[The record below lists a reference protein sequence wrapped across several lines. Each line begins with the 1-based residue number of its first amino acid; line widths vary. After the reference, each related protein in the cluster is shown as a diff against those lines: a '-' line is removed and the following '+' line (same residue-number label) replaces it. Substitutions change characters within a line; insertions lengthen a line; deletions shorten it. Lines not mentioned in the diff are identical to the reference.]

1 MAQLIKQVRTAKDAL
16 SSETKLAEAVEL
28 QGYYQQMAE
37 DYRAKY
43 ANLEREFN
51 YLKHTHEYDL
61 QKLRQD
67 RMNVEGQLTERIMFE
82 QSEVQGR
89 MQKEM
94 QEKDE

>member
-1 MAQLIKQVRTAKDAL
+1 
-16 SSETKLAEAVEL
+16 
-28 QGYYQQMAE
+28 MAE

-61 QKLRQD
+61 QKLKQD

-89 MQKEM
+89 MQKESK
-94 QEKDE
+94 EKDEQIEQLIGDNRKLILKVKEGEHA

>member
-1 MAQLIKQVRTAKDAL
+1 
-16 SSETKLAEAVEL
+16 
-28 QGYYQQMAE
+28 MAE

-61 QKLRQD
+61 QKLKQD

-89 MQKEM
+89 MQKESK
-94 QEKDE
+94 EKD